1 MKKTFNIYSI
11 CWTIL
16 LVLFNLVAFLIP
28 NEVAGISKSSGGF
41 WIGYISVTV
50 AFVGQLVCAHYAFR
64 QENLQK
70 FFYNVSLIA
79 ISYSATFL
87 TIVVGALCMVI
98 LVVPAWIGAIVCL
111 LALGFSAI
119 SVLKAKAA
127 ADIVDEIDRKIKVQ
141 TFFIKSLT
149 MDMESLMPR
158 AQSEEIKTELR
169 KVYETIRYSDPMSS
183 DALTNIE
190 AQITLKL
197 DSLPKSVESGD
208 IEGVRA
214 KVDELMILL
223 NDRNKKCKLLK

>member
-1 MKKTFNIYSI
+1 
-11 CWTIL
+11 
-16 LVLFNLVAFLIP
+16 
-28 NEVAGISKSSGGF
+28 
-41 WIGYISVTV
+41 
-50 AFVGQLVCAHYAFR
+50 
-64 QENLQK
+64 
-70 FFYNVSLIA
+70 
-79 ISYSATFL
+79 
-87 TIVVGALCMVI
+87 MVI